1 MHSSCWRKNEYSL
14 GMYTR
19 EKMFM
24 LEEFS
29 CTWTGQMSFN
39 QMDKKIILTP
49 ELISKEMSDVLVTF
63 QRIC

>member
-1 MHSSCWRKNEYSL
+1 
-14 GMYTR
+14 
-19 EKMFM
+19 M